1 MSDRMPSMK
10 RVEADGEWTL
20 MCPNEAPGLAE
31 VWGEEFEEL
40 YERYE
45 REGRGRK
52 TIKAQKLWYA
62 ILEAQVETG
71 TPFMLYKDAA
81 NRELSLVISVR

>member
-1 MSDRMPSMK
+1 
-10 RVEADGEWTL
+10 
-20 MCPNEAPGLAE
+20 MCPYEAPGLAE

-40 YERYE
+40 YERCE
-45 REGRGRK
+45 REGHGRK

-81 NRELSLVISVR
+81 NRKLSLVISVD

>member
-1 MSDRMPSMK
+1 MK
-10 RVEADGEWTL
+10 RVEEDGERTL
-20 MCPNEAPGLAE
+20 MCSNEAHGLAE
-31 VWGEEFEEL
+31 VWGGDFEEL

-45 REGRGRK
+45 WVGVARRSRRRSFS
-52 TIKAQKLWYA
+52 YA

-81 NRELSLVISVR
+81 NRE